1 MALSLQYK
9 TDDVQWAVWKRDES
23 LETLLA
29 LLPDARRSLC
39 EQELRRFTS
48 DHRKAEWLAVR
59 VLLFTVFGEDK
70 QIGYSSDGKPSLID
84 NSSFISISHTKGYV
98 AVALSPVAAVGI
110 DIEQYGQRV
119 HRVFDRFIRSDERI
133 ESYQGDTTWSM
144 LLHWSAKEAIYK
156 CMDPA
161 DADFRK
167 IRLSH
172 FMPLKEGSFRAQ
184 AFGTEQ
190 EQAFTVDYQI
200 HPDFVLTWTLNSID
214 S

>member
-1 MALSLQYK
+1 MQHKA
-9 TDDVQWAVWKRDES
+9 DDMQWAVWKRDES

-29 LLPDARRSLC
+29 LLPDARRGSC

-48 DHRKAEWLAVR
+48 DHRKVEWLAVR
-59 VLLFTVFGEDK
+59 VLFFTFFGEDK
-70 QIGYSSDGKPSLID
+70 QIGYSSDGKPSLTD
-84 NSSFISISHTKGYV
+84 NSAFISISHTKGYV

-119 HRVFDRFIRSDERI
+119 HRVYDRFIRSDERI
-133 ESYQGDTTWSM
+133 EPYQGDTTWSM

-156 CMDPA
+156 CMNPA

-167 IRLSH
+167 ICLSH
-172 FMPLKEGSFRAQ
+172 FMPQKEGFFRAQ
-184 AFGTEQ
+184 AFGTER
-190 EQAFTVDYQI
+190 EQSFTVDYQI
-200 HPDFVLTWTLNSID
+200 HPDFVLTWTLNNID